1 MWVFFVFWTKYLANP
16 YHMHKKIKFFKRSL
30 FHRMRI
36 LAAFGLAIFSCSDG
50 NNYNENC
57 NFLLNVGVNISLN
70 LNLAQ
75 YNQLNFPNNPVYVP
89 NEGNAGIIVNNS
101 GTGYVAFDAADPNH
115 ELGSCSVLNISGL
128 EGISGCDETHR
139 YSLLTGQP
147 LQNPDLQCG
156 LKPYRIERS
165 GNSLYITN

>member
-1 MWVFFVFWTKYLANP
+1 MLV
-16 YHMHKKIKFFKRSL
+16 
-30 FHRMRI
+30 
-36 LAAFGLAIFSCSDG
+36 AFGLVIFSCSDS

-57 NFLLNVGVNISLN
+57 NFLLNVGVNVTLN

-115 ELGSCSVLNISGL
+115 ELGSCSLLTINGL
-128 EGISGCDETHR
+128 EGVSGCDETHR